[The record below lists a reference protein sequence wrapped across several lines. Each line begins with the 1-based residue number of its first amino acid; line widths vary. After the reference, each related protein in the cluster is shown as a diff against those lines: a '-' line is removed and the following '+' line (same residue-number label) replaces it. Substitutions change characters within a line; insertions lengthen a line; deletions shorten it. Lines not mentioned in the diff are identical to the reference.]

1 LAAGGAIAAELLRQL
16 ERSKAFPVD
25 RELYKH
31 QEQSIR
37 AEAGSVAVRRPAL
50 VLTAG
55 TGAGKTEAF
64 LLPMMNALFRDGRE
78 AQEAGVR
85 AIVLYP
91 MNALVNDQVERAYRW
106 LKQQDRVKVFH
117 FTGETPEDDEEA
129 RREGF
134 PVFES
139 CRLRTREQ
147 ARLHVPDILITN
159 YSMLEYMLCRPQDAV
174 FFGKALRMFVVD
186 EAHIYNGTLAAEI
199 SLLMRR
205 VLLRC
210 GISADQVFQMATS
223 ATLGGEVRDFAAK
236 LFSKDRENVHWV
248 QGISIRPPL
257 PPPAPPDSLPTPAD
271 VHLEGLEDATFVAHN
286 GLVEDLQLADRAR
299 LTAAPLVRAD
309 ILASTTHQVAPARVL
324 YDALRY
330 SPLIAV
336 VEESLWRSRTDGIL
350 RLQDLTDK
358 VWGRHDDD
366 ALQATIRLLQLG
378 SRARV
383 TAGDL
388 PLVPHKLHLMARAPT
403 TVSVCLNPQCTAEDR
418 LPGVGSLV
426 AEAVDRCPK
435 CGRATLTLC
444 RCSRCGEALLAG
456 LYLDDNTLHLRARWR
471 SSDPGDARFW
481 YARPGGAESTPFDL
495 RTRYCE
501 ESDESVFLERIDACP
516 NCAADVEAFAPVG
529 FGDGLALPL
538 VAETLLAAMPP
549 VPGADRDWLPAQGR
563 RLLVFSDSRR
573 EAARLGPI
581 LTRQHEIQLGRALIN
596 QLIERA
602 SADHKSTDLLK
613 RDIERIE
620 AELNEEGPNEYL
632 QDELAEKEHRLARV
646 FDGLSMAA
654 WEKRI
659 ASAPQ
664 LAEFF
669 DREASGV
676 QQAKAWTQFVW
687 EKNRESVRKGVRR
700 LLSSEFASPAWT
712 RTSLETIGL
721 AEVVYPGTGTLA
733 PPSALTGVLP
743 NAAVRAEFVLNWP
756 SFLSTLLDTLR
767 MDGAITLGS
776 EIADETEYFNPL
788 GTWVSLQDRY
798 FGKLTPFI
806 GSTGRARRD
815 RFCVSFLHAVGLS
828 PEQAQM
834 FREPTLAAAFD
845 NLLAL
850 ANSKDTTWIECAM
863 RETTYGSAEAVRL
876 VFDSLHLRR
885 PLKPFRCS
893 TTGEVWPRSAAGRS
907 PNANGRSS
915 LEPTTHE
922 RLDADA
928 KVGRMRRDLR
938 GDPIFK
944 IGIWAEEHSA
954 QLESQENRRLQ
965 DLFALGARN
974 ILSATTTLE
983 VGIDIGGLSGVM
995 LGNVPPGRA
1004 NYQQRSGRA
1013 GRRSDGSSIVATYA
1027 RNTSYDLAV
1036 FHDFAAFF
1044 QRPLRRP
1051 TVLLGRERFGRR
1063 HLNAFLMG
1071 EFFRAIYAPHKHV
1084 GAMRAFNSIGWL
1096 CGEPMIPV
1104 ARSGEPRPE
1113 RVIEATYGGLLKPEA
1128 WWRDGMVIAEQ
1139 FEAFLSY
1146 NRDESDV
1153 LVQNLQTL
1161 LAETPLAETQLR
1173 LLFGAAQDA
1182 FHRAWTEWA
1191 GDYKKLVQAWT
1202 ELREN
1207 AKLSTL
1213 NAIAHQANALWRKTV
1228 IEELATRRFLPRYG
1242 FPIGLQ
1248 SLTCPNYKL
1257 DAKEP
1262 VNLERAGILA
1272 VSEYVPGSSVLAA
1285 GRTYTSRG
1293 VVNFWGEK
1301 TGDREFGVRLW
1312 KYCCL
1317 RGHSW
1322 YRRWKDD
1329 TQICDVPGCG
1339 SMKEDN
1345 GSLLLVPKYGYSTAA
1360 WDPPSWSGNPERIG
1374 RTQILSTS
1382 FLTPNPDQTRSLE
1395 DFGGIRG
1402 LKATFCDGGEVL
1414 AVNSGEAKV
1423 GFAICTRCGYA
1434 DSEKRVGAGRDKLPS
1449 GFELHI
1455 PINKQKGRCWGHGE
1469 SPVLRNHHLAALQV
1483 TDLVELDFT
1492 RVNDSRLVEATTVTL
1507 GHALKSAGAEL
1518 LELDAREIGVTSC
1531 RIGQAG
1537 KWGLQI
1543 FDSSAGGAGHVSD
1556 LFVDG
1561 REWCRRALSVM
1572 FRDNDHHGRCTTACL
1587 RCLLTSASQFDYEK
1601 GLLQRAQTHSLLQRL
1616 LLEVSSEEDRYL

>member
-1 LAAGGAIAAELLRQL
+1 
-16 ERSKAFPVD
+16 
-25 RELYKH
+25 
-31 QEQSIR
+31 
-37 AEAGSVAVRRPAL
+37 

-64 LLPMMNALFRDGRE
+64 LLPMMNALFRETRRSDE
-78 AQEAGVR
+78 TGVR

-91 MNALVNDQVERAYRW
+91 MNALVNDQVERAYQW
-106 LKQQDRVKVFH
+106 LKQQDAVKVFH
-117 FTGETPEDDEEA
+117 FTGETPENDEDA
-129 RREGF
+129 KREGF

-199 SLLMRR
+199 ALLMRR

-210 GISADQVFQMATS
+210 GVFADQVFQMATS
-223 ATLGGEVRDFAAK
+223 ATLGGEVREFAAK
-236 LFSKDRENVHWV
+236 LFSKDKENVHWV
-248 QGISIRPPL
+248 QGISVRPPL
-257 PPPAPPDSLPTPAD
+257 PPSAAPDYSPAPTD
-271 VHLEGLEDATFVAHN
+271 VHLDALEDATFIVDNA
-286 GLVEDLQLADRAR
+286 LVEDPQLADLAR
-299 LTAAPLVRAD
+299 IAVARLVRAD
-309 ILASTTHQVAPARVL
+309 IVAETKNQRAPARVL
-324 YDALRY
+324 HHALRY
-330 SPLIAV
+330 SPLISL
-336 VEESLWRSRTDGIL
+336 VEDSLWRSRTGGIL
-350 RLQDLTDK
+350 RLQDLASEIWK
-358 VWGRHDDD
+358 REDDE
-366 ALQATIRLLQLG
+366 ALQATVRLLQLG
-378 SRARV
+378 SRARAA
-383 TAGDL
+383 AGDL

-403 TVSVCLNPQCTAEDR
+403 TVSVCLSPNCSAGEDR
-418 LPGVGSLV
+418 LSGAGRIV
-426 AEAVDRCPK
+426 AEAVDRCPE

-444 RCSRCGEALLAG
+444 RCGRCGEALLAG
-456 LYLDDNTLHLRARWR
+456 IYLDDNTLNLRARWR
-471 SSDPGDARFW
+471 SGDPGDARFW
-481 YARPGGAESTPFDL
+481 YARLGGKGSTPFDL
-495 RTRYCE
+495 RSRCCE
-501 ESDESVFLERIDACP
+501 ESDESVLLERIDACP
-516 NCAADVEAFAPVG
+516 NCAADVEAFAPIG

-549 VPGADRDWLPAQGR
+549 VHGAERDWLPARGR

-596 QLIERA
+596 QLIEK
-602 SADHKSTDLLK
+602 SSSDHKSTELLK

-620 AELNEEGPNEYL
+620 AELNEVGPNEYL
-632 QDELAEKEHRLARV
+632 QDELAQKQRRLASV
-646 FDGLSMAA
+646 FDGLSVAR
-654 WEKRI
+654 WRDRI
-659 ASAPQ
+659 ANAPQ
-664 LAEFF
+664 LSEFF
-669 DREASGV
+669 DRETSGA
-676 QQAKAWTQFVW
+676 QQAKGWTQFVW
-687 EKNRESVRKGVRR
+687 EKNRENVRKGARR
-700 LLSSEFASPAWT
+700 LLSSEFASPAWA

-721 AEVVYPGTGTLA
+721 AEVVYPETTSLT
-733 PPSALTGVLP
+733 PPSTLVGVLP
-743 NAAVRAEFVLNWP
+743 NTQIRAELAQYWP
-756 SFLSTLLDTLR
+756 SFVSTLLDTLR

-776 EIADETEYFNPL
+776 EVADETEYFNPL
-788 GTWVSLQDRY
+788 GTWVSLRDRY

-815 RFCVSFLHAVGLS
+815 RFCVSFLQASGLS
-828 PEQAQM
+828 PAQAQP
-834 FREPTLAAAFD
+834 FREPVLEAAFH
-845 NLLAL
+845 NLLSL
-850 ANSKDTTWIECAM
+850 ARSKETMWIECAM
-863 RETTYGSAEAVRL
+863 RETTSGSAEAIRL
-876 VFDSLHLRR
+876 VFDHLHVRR
-885 PLKPFRCS
+885 PLTPFRCS
-893 TTGEVWPRSAAGRS
+893 TTGEVWPRSVAGRS
-907 PNANGRSS
+907 PNANGNSS

-922 RLDADA
+922 RLDADP
-928 KVGRMRRDLR
+928 KVGRIRRDLR
-938 GDPIFK
+938 ADPIVK

-983 VGIDIGGLSGVM
+983 VGIDIGALSGVM

-1036 FHDFAAFF
+1036 FHDFGAFF
-1044 QRPLRRP
+1044 HRPLRRP
-1051 TVLLGRERFGRR
+1051 TVLLGRERFRRR

-1071 EFFRAIYAPHKHV
+1071 EFFRAIYAPHTHV

-1104 ARSGEPRPE
+1104 ARPGEPRPE
-1113 RVIEATYGGLLKPEA
+1113 KVVDVTYSNLRRPKA
-1128 WWRDGMVIAEQ
+1128 WWQDGLVVAEQ

-1146 NRDESDV
+1146 HQNDSDALIESIRNL
-1153 LVQNLQTL
+1153 LV
-1161 LAETPLAETQLR
+1161 ETPMSGTDLP
-1173 LLFGAAQDA
+1173 LLLESSRDS
-1182 FHRAWTEWA
+1182 FHKAWSEWT
-1191 GDYKKLVQAWT
+1191 GDYMKLVQAWK
-1202 ELREN
+1202 ELRED

-1257 DAKEP
+1257 DAREP
-1262 VNLERAGILA
+1262 VNLERDGILA

-1285 GRTYTSRG
+1285 GKTYTSHG
-1293 VVNFWGEK
+1293 VVSFWGEK

-1312 KYCCL
+1312 KYSCL

-1329 TQICDVPGCG
+1329 TQTCDVPGCG
-1339 SMKEDN
+1339 SLKEDN
-1345 GSLLLVPKYGYSTAA
+1345 GTLLLVPKYGYSTAA
-1360 WDPPSWSGNPERIG
+1360 WAPPSWSGNPG
-1374 RTQILSTS
+1374 RVGRAQILSTS
-1382 FLTPNPDQTRSLE
+1382 FLTPNRDQTRSTE
-1395 DFGGIRG
+1395 EFGNIRG
-1402 LKATFCDGGEVL
+1402 LKATLCDGGEVL
-1414 AVNSGEAKV
+1414 ASNSGEAKR

-1434 DSEKRVGAGRDKLPS
+1434 DSEKTVGAGREKLPS
-1449 GFELHI
+1449 GFDLHI

-1469 SPVLRNHHLAALQV
+1469 APVLRNHQLAALQV

-1492 RVNDSRLVEATTVTL
+1492 RVNDSGLVEATTVTL
-1507 GHALKSAGAEL
+1507 GYALKLAGAEL
-1518 LELDAREIGVTSC
+1518 LELDAREIGVTTC

-1556 LFVDG
+1556 LFAQG
-1561 REWCRRALSVM
+1561 REWCQRALSVM
-1572 FRDNDHHGRCTTACL
+1572 FRDDGHHSRCITACL

-1601 GLLQRAQTHSLLQRL
+1601 GLLQRERTYLLLQSL
-1616 LLEVSSEEDRYL
+1616 LLEDSVKVGM